1 DDADVDAAAAA
12 GAWGSFRHAGQ
23 ICMAT
28 GRHLVHES
36 VAEHYVDVLARRAE
50 SLQVGDPV
58 RSDADIGPLIDG
70 SQCARVHDLVTRSD
84 DAGARQVAGGTYEG
98 PFYRPTVLADIPLDA
113 PAYRE
118 EIFGPVA
125 PVVPFSDPDQ
135 AVELASESAYGL
147 AVSVFGRDT
156 MRALAVAEQ
165 VPAGLVHVND
175 QTINDEPVAPFGG
188 VGASGNGAR
197 HGGHEANLEAFTE
210 RQWVTVRGH
219 VPSYW

>member
-70 SQCARVHDLVTRSD
+70 SQCARVHDLVTRSV
-84 DAGARQVAGGTYEG
+84 DAGARLVAGGTYEG
-98 PFYRPTVLADIPLDA
+98 PFYRPTVLADVPLDDQA
-113 PAYRE
+113 FLAVN
-118 EIFGPVA
+118 IGPVA
-125 PVVPFSDPDQ
+125 PHAPCSYRDY
-135 AVELASESAYGL
+135 AVY
-147 AVSVFGRDT
+147 
-156 MRALAVAEQ
+156 
-165 VPAGLVHVND
+165 PC
-175 QTINDEPVAPFGG
+175 P
-188 VGASGNGAR
+188 
-197 HGGHEANLEAFTE
+197 
-210 RQWVTVRGH
+210 
-219 VPSYW
+219 